1 MKNERGF
8 TLIELLVVLA
18 ILATLFGITALAL
31 SGISSN
37 AEEDLAETELDTVQ
51 TALDLCDLAAGCEPV
66 VPPGSTESC
75 QLIGP
80 NTSGV
85 GAYLRR
91 TSHFYYGWDDA
102 GVISQAADSCSG
114 TVYYER

>member
-51 TALDLCDLAAGCEPV
+51 TALDLCDLAAGCNVTDSP
-66 VPPGSTESC
+66 C

-91 TSHFYYGWDDA
+91 TSHFYYAWDTA
-102 GVISQAADSCSG
+102 GVVSQAADSCSG